1 LSPLFTIITHLA
13 HRLLEIII
21 IKAGNKTQTSC
32 VAGMSSRL
40 KKFTNGIHFRLV
52 MLISGVALTLVVAQL
67 ATDTASETR
76 KAQSERLEE
85 ALAMT
90 NVVARSLEKQFEY
103 FELDEIEGILESV
116 RARTNVT
123 QVLAVDA
130 NRTFFLDGDRL
141 TPTLLA
147 AENIADQTK
156 ALESGETHFSK
167 TEEVIT
173 VAEPLN
179 NNGGVIGSLM
189 IRYKNPSFSEIAW
202 PIVTANLSS
211 SVPILILGILLAGL
225 LSRQITMPLSR
236 LSKAANMVAKGDLEV
251 VLPIDGPN
259 EVRSLGNSVS
269 DMIKTLRS
277 NIEQIYE
284 LAYVDRTTQL
294 PNREFFR
301 KELTRAIR
309 RCVRQKT
316 TGALLFVDLDGF
328 KRVNDTFGHDVGDE
342 LLGQFSDRLANVLR
356 AEDLI
361 GFDSVSSSDDSDD
374 EEDGVKKSRKQVLAR
389 LGGDEFTVLLSEIRE
404 ATDAATVSQR
414 IIAAVSEPFDI
425 NGSKINIGAS
435 IGIAAFPQDGSD
447 YQTILK
453 SADMAMYQSKDEGK
467 NTYRFFSESLNQE
480 ATRRVEIEADLR
492 AALDEGDQLEL
503 YYQPKISCENGR
515 PKSVEALIRWKHPE
529 KGMVQPLEFIRIAED
544 CGLILPLGKWVLQ
557 EACRQ
562 IVIFAGMGLDLSIA
576 VNISAAQFERPDL
589 AQTVIDVLEETGAD
603 PSRLELELTES
614 MAMQNPGLAIR
625 HIEALKN
632 LGVRFAIDDFG
643 TGYSNLSQLSKLPFD
658 VFKIDRSFV
667 EMLDGDEDEH
677 GRAIVRTIL
686 AMANSLNYETVAEGV
701 ETLKQYE
708 FLRDHGCTFVQGYYF
723 ARPLPANEFVEWMN
737 GWKPKTASSSK
748 KVVKLKRRAS

>member
-1 LSPLFTIITHLA
+1 
-13 HRLLEIII
+13 
-21 IKAGNKTQTSC
+21 
-32 VAGMSSRL
+32 MSSRL
-40 KKFTNGIHFRLV
+40 IAYANGIQFRVV
-52 MLISGVALTLVVAQL
+52 MLISGIALTLMAAQL
-67 ATDTASETR
+67 ATDTISETR
-76 KAQSERLEE
+76 NAQRDRLQE
-85 ALAMT
+85 ALSMT
-90 NVVARSLEKQFEY
+90 NVVARSLEKQFDY
-103 FELDEIEGILESV
+103 FELSEIEGILESV
-116 RARTNVT
+116 RTRSNVV

-147 AENIADQTK
+147 AEDVPDQAEAIA
-156 ALESGETHFSK
+156 SGEMQYSVK
-167 TEEVIT
+167 EAVIT
-173 VAEPLN
+173 VAEPLV
-179 NNGGVIGSLM
+179 NNGGVIGSIM
-189 IRYKNPSFSEIAW
+189 IRYKNPSFAEVAW

-211 SVPILILGILLAGL
+211 SIPVLMIGILLAGL
-225 LSRQITMPLSR
+225 LSRQITGPLSR
-236 LSKAANMVAKGDLEV
+236 LSKATNMVANGDLDV
-251 VLPIDGPN
+251 ALPIEGPN
-259 EVRSLGNSVS
+259 EVKSLGNSVS

-328 KRVNDTFGHDVGDE
+328 KRVNDTFGHDVGDV
-342 LLGQFSDRLANVLR
+342 LLSQFSDRLANVLR

-361 GFDSVSSSDDSDD
+361 GFDSVPSSDDVM
-374 EEDGVKKSRKQVLAR
+374 EEENGQRSKKQVLAR

-414 IIAAVSEPFDI
+414 IIAAVSEPFEI
-425 NGSKINIGAS
+425 NGSKISIGAS
-435 IGIAAFPQDGSD
+435 VGIAAFPQDGSD

-453 SADMAMYQSKDEGK
+453 SADMAMYQAKEEGK
-467 NTYRFFSESLNQE
+467 NTYRFFSESLNLE
-480 ATRRVEIEADLR
+480 ATRRVEIETDLR
-492 AALDEGDQLEL
+492 TALDKGDQLEL
-503 YYQPKISCENGR
+503 YYQPKVSCADGR

-544 CGLILPLGKWVLQ
+544 CGLILPLGRWVLE

-562 IVIFAGMGLDLSIA
+562 IVKFDAMGLGVSIA
-576 VNISAAQFERPDL
+576 VNISTAQFERPDL
-589 AQTVIDVLEETGAD
+589 AQTVIDVLEATGAN
-603 PSRLELELTES
+603 PHSLELELTES
-614 MAMQNPGLAIR
+614 MAMQNPALAIK
-625 HIEALKN
+625 HIEALKT

-667 EMLDGDEDEH
+667 DMLNNDEDEH
-677 GRAIVRTIL
+677 GRVIVRTIL

-701 ETLKQYE
+701 ETLKQFE
-708 FLRDHGCTFVQGYYF
+708 FLADHGCTFAQGYYF
-723 ARPLPANEFVEWMN
+723 ARPLPADDFVDWIK
-737 GWKPKTASSSK
+737 GWKPASVSSSK
-748 KVVKLKRRAS
+748 KVVKLKRKVS